1 LKHYQNL
8 FKQTAIYGL
17 ATVIPRMLSFLLVPL
32 YTTAGVLGSVADYGT
47 VSIIFSWFVLF
58 NVLLSYGMETAFF
71 RFFYKENDS
80 KKVEGTAAI
89 ALIFTSLVFVIL
101 SFFGQKQLATLL
113 DIQDS
118 HFSLVAKILALDALA
133 VIPFAWLRANG
144 KAMRYAIIKI
154 INVALSLSLNIF
166 FLLELKNWV
175 KSDSW
180 YDFAIRH
187 QFEINYIFVA
197 NLIASSITLLLLL
210 PFYRSCS
217 YRFDF
222 KLLRSMLG
230 YAWPILIAGLAFAI
244 NETFDRILL
253 DKLLPDDQSDIQ
265 IGMYSA
271 CYKLAIFMTLFGTAF
286 RLGIEPYYFKQ
297 AKQENPQ
304 QQYAQI
310 LEVFVIIGS
319 VILLSVA
326 VFADFIKPFIIRSES
341 YWEAMW
347 IVPIILLANFFL
359 GIYHNLSVWYK
370 ITDRTN
376 YGLMFSIIGAII
388 TLGLNFWLIPI
399 IGFKGSA
406 LATLSAYGFMA
417 LLSACIGA
425 KYYPIPYNWPKIVV
439 YLVLSTTAAFVSFY
453 YFRGVYIVGILLL
466 VLFVAFVGWTERKNL
481 KPLKFIIINR
491 RST

>member
-1 LKHYQNL
+1 
-8 FKQTAIYGL
+8 
-17 ATVIPRMLSFLLVPL
+17 MLSFLLVPL

-47 VSIIFSWFVLF
+47 VSLIFSWFVLF

-113 DIQDS
+113 YIQES

-210 PFYRSCS
+210 PFY
-217 YRFDF
+217 F
-222 KLLRSMLG
+222 
-230 YAWPILIAGLAFAI
+230 ILISSVLYLYCIFH
-244 NETFDRILL
+244 
-253 DKLLPDDQSDIQ
+253 IQ
-265 IGMYSA
+265 
-271 CYKLAIFMTLFGTAF
+271 
-286 RLGIEPYYFKQ
+286 
-297 AKQENPQ
+297 
-304 QQYAQI
+304 
-310 LEVFVIIGS
+310 
-319 VILLSVA
+319 
-326 VFADFIKPFIIRSES
+326 
-341 YWEAMW
+341 
-347 IVPIILLANFFL
+347 
-359 GIYHNLSVWYK
+359 
-370 ITDRTN
+370 
-376 YGLMFSIIGAII
+376 
-388 TLGLNFWLIPI
+388 
-399 IGFKGSA
+399 
-406 LATLSAYGFMA
+406 
-417 LLSACIGA
+417 
-425 KYYPIPYNWPKIVV
+425 
-439 YLVLSTTAAFVSFY
+439 
-453 YFRGVYIVGILLL
+453 
-466 VLFVAFVGWTERKNL
+466 
-481 KPLKFIIINR
+481 
-491 RST
+491 

>member
-1 LKHYQNL
+1 MKHYQNL

-47 VSIIFSWFVLF
+47 VSLIFSWFVLF

-326 VFADFIKPFIIRSES
+326 VFADFIKPFIVRSES

>member
-326 VFADFIKPFIIRSES
+326 VFADFIKPFIVRSES

>member
-1 LKHYQNL
+1 MKHYQNL

>member
-1 LKHYQNL
+1 MKHYQNL

-47 VSIIFSWFVLF
+47 VSLIFSWFVLF

-113 DIQDS
+113 DIQES

-326 VFADFIKPFIIRSES
+326 VFADFIKPFIVRSES

-481 KPLKFIIINR
+481 KTLKFIILNR

>member
-1 LKHYQNL
+1 MKHYQNL

-326 VFADFIKPFIIRSES
+326 VFADFIKPFIVRSES

>member
-1 LKHYQNL
+1 
-8 FKQTAIYGL
+8 
-17 ATVIPRMLSFLLVPL
+17 MLSFLLVPL

-326 VFADFIKPFIIRSES
+326 VFADFIKPFIVRSES

>member
-1 LKHYQNL
+1 M
-8 FKQTAIYGL
+8 

-326 VFADFIKPFIIRSES
+326 VFADFIKPFIVRSES

>member
-1 LKHYQNL
+1 MSRN
-8 FKQTAIYGL
+8 
-17 ATVIPRMLSFLLVPL
+17 
-32 YTTAGVLGSVADYGT
+32 
-47 VSIIFSWFVLF
+47 
-58 NVLLSYGMETAFF
+58 
-71 RFFYKENDS
+71 
-80 KKVEGTAAI
+80 
-89 ALIFTSLVFVIL
+89 
-101 SFFGQKQLATLL
+101 
-113 DIQDS
+113 
-118 HFSLVAKILALDALA
+118 
-133 VIPFAWLRANG
+133 
-144 KAMRYAIIKI
+144 
-154 INVALSLSLNIF
+154 
-166 FLLELKNWV
+166 
-175 KSDSW
+175 
-180 YDFAIRH
+180 
-187 QFEINYIFVA
+187 
-197 NLIASSITLLLLL
+197 
-210 PFYRSCS
+210 
-217 YRFDF
+217 
-222 KLLRSMLG
+222 
-230 YAWPILIAGLAFAI
+230 
-244 NETFDRILL
+244 
-253 DKLLPDDQSDIQ
+253 
-265 IGMYSA
+265 
-271 CYKLAIFMTLFGTAF
+271 
-286 RLGIEPYYFKQ
+286 YFKQ

-326 VFADFIKPFIIRSES
+326 VFADFIKPFIVRSES

>member
-1 LKHYQNL
+1 MKHYQNL

-47 VSIIFSWFVLF
+47 VSLIFSWFVLF

-101 SFFGQKQLATLL
+101 SFFGQNQLATLL
-113 DIQDS
+113 DIQES

-154 INVALSLSLNIF
+154 INVALSLSLNVF

-217 YRFDF
+217 YRFDL

-286 RLGIEPYYFKQ
+286 RLGIEPFYFKQ

-326 VFADFIKPFIIRSES
+326 VFADFIKPFIVRSES

-406 LATLSAYGFMA
+406 LATLSAYCFMA

-466 VLFVAFVGWTERKNL
+466 ILFVAFVGWTERNNL
-481 KPLKFIIINR
+481 KQLKFIILNR

>member
-47 VSIIFSWFVLF
+47 VSLIFSWFVLF

-326 VFADFIKPFIIRSES
+326 VFADFIKPFIVRSES